1 MTEESDFEIKNCL
14 ESLFRIAGCQHL
26 INSDMVDFFAGTRL
40 HNFKKGEVILKQGV
54 KTGYLVFLTDGIVK
68 FNYEDDNGKNL
79 ILTINKAPTL
89 LGLANILNEDINI
102 FSIIAVEDCKGCLLD
117 LDKLKFVGISDKSF
131 MMGVLT
137 MSTEMFRTSIYN
149 FISLAHK
156 QVNGRIADIL
166 IYLSQNIYHSGSF
179 QLSLSRQ
186 EMAEFAGCSK
196 ENVIHTLRK
205 FDADGIISVTGKN
218 IEIIDIQ
225 RLVMISKAG

>member
-1 MTEESDFEIKNCL
+1 MPEPLNNDVKSCL
-14 ESLFRIAGCQHL
+14 ENLFRIAGSQHL
-26 INSDMVDFFAGTRL
+26 IKPEVESFFAGTKQ
-40 HNFKKGEVILKQGV
+40 HTFKKGEVILKQGV

-89 LGLANILNEDINI
+89 LGLANILNEDVNI
-102 FSIIAVEDCKGCLLD
+102 FSIVAVEDCRGCLLD
-117 LDKLKFVGISDKSF
+117 LDKLKLVGMSDQSF
-131 MMGVLT
+131 MMGIIT

-166 IYLSQNIYHSGSF
+166 IFLSQNIYHSGSF